1 MGYTG
6 RGLSLFYGEWSGGIQ
21 QAKLGQK
28 QAQDD
33 YRGKRT
39 LSFWQVVVN
48 QGRPDLYEAY
58 LRLWPSGIYSGT
70 ARGKLEAF
78 NGESSNTSANSKVPL
93 AQSATKIDSLVG
105 IWKRPM
111 ASGHEEFFCHL
122 IVGQS
127 EDGTLRGVAI
137 EYQHEKNRERRR
149 FFTIEGKG
157 RSAYNWSFPY
167 AGYKYP
173 WLHPFGQSGAFT
185 LDDETAVSV
194 NLVSDDLLCYQTMRY
209 MAEPRPS
216 SSRFRKL
223 SLHQANAFEL
233 SGGIRWQI
241 ESGDFPSPFQPGT
254 QWGIESSTL
263 ASGTTGASGAPS
275 ETADDRD
282 R

>member
-1 MGYTG
+1 RGDYSRFRISKILSMTDDSISIEFSVTSQCASNLFSCPSSSTLSIGFSPMGYTG

-173 WLHPFGQSGAFT
+173 WLH
-185 LDDETAVSV
+185 
-194 NLVSDDLLCYQTMRY
+194 
-209 MAEPRPS
+209 
-216 SSRFRKL
+216 
-223 SLHQANAFEL
+223 
-233 SGGIRWQI
+233 
-241 ESGDFPSPFQPGT
+241 
-254 QWGIESSTL
+254 
-263 ASGTTGASGAPS
+263 
-275 ETADDRD
+275 
-282 R
+282 